1 VENYQ
6 DIRDGVTALCTK
18 FPGEYWQKLDA
29 RSDYPDQFGAELTAS
44 GYLAALIPEEFGGS
58 GLGVAAAGVILE
70 EISRSGGHRYDI
82 DQDVRPARGRQVHR
96 QRPEN
101 MDQPRRTFGSAAI
114 TGPYDAKRAT
124 SGVHLSFVIA
134 GGLHRYA
141 RSNTGESLGS

>member
-1 VENYQ
+1 MENYQ

-44 GYLAALIPEEFGGS
+44 GYLAALIPEECGGS

-82 DQDVRPARGRQVHR
+82 D
-96 QRPEN
+96 
-101 MDQPRRTFGSAAI
+101 
-114 TGPYDAKRAT
+114 
-124 SGVHLSFVIA
+124 
-134 GGLHRYA
+134 
-141 RSNTGESLGS
+141 